1 MTAEIAIMNK
11 WGVALAA
18 DSAVSISTSSGV
30 KIYNTNKLFMLSKFQ
45 PVGIMVYGNAEL
57 MGIPWEAIIKKYRK
71 EELKEER
78 FKHLKDYGE
87 HFISYLDKN
96 VSLFPQE
103 QQENN
108 IYATTYSYLNQTVNV
123 RIKKTVESITHQ
135 GKKISDKEI
144 KKIAHTIIKG
154 RYEQVLALP
163 RLKTLPPDFEKQ
175 VLRKYLKIFEQVIGI
190 VFQKLPL
197 SIVALRQLKRICVAL
212 FTHDTSG
219 IGSSSGIVISGFGE
233 DQLYP
238 SLVSYHA
245 EYVVNDRL
253 KYSDDRS
260 AEINLDSTAALIPFA
275 QSEMVV
281 SFMAGISP
289 DYKNILKEYLNTV
302 FDKYPDELIKEIPNL
317 RAAKKAQLLTNLK
330 QAGKTQSSDLW
341 QKVDNWAQENNVEK
355 VLTAVS
361 VLPKDELA
369 SMAMSLVNLTSFRR
383 RVTMDQETVG
393 GPIDVA
399 VISKGDGF
407 VWIKRK
413 HYFEH
418 SDNPHFL
425 TNYYR

>member
-1 MTAEIAIMNK
+1 MNK

-18 DSAVSISTSSGV
+18 DSAVSIVSSGGV
-30 KIYNTNKLFMLSKFQ
+30 KIYNTNKLFMLSKFE

-57 MGIPWEAIIKKYRK
+57 MEIPWEALIKKYRK
-71 EELKEER
+71 EELEGLR
-78 FKHLKDYGE
+78 FKHLKEYGE

-96 VSLFPQE
+96 VSLFPEE

-108 IYATTYSYLNQTVNV
+108 IYATAYSYLDQTVNAS
-123 RIKKTVESITHQ
+123 IKKAVEAFTHQ

-144 KKIAHTIIKG
+144 QKIANAVIKV
-154 RYEQVLALP
+154 RYDQALALP
-163 RLKTLPPDFEKQ
+163 RLKTLPPDFEKE
-175 VLRKYLKIFEQVIGI
+175 VLRKYLKIFEQVIDL

-197 SIVALRQLKRICVAL
+197 STVALRQLRRICVVL
-212 FTHDTSG
+212 FTHDTSRVG
-219 IGSSSGIVISGFGE
+219 SSSSGIVIAGFGE
-233 DQLYP
+233 DELYP
-238 SLVSYHA
+238 SLISYKA
-245 EYVVNDRL
+245 ECVISDRL

-260 AEINLDSTAALIPFA
+260 AEINQGTTAALIPFA

-289 DYKNILKEYLNTV
+289 NYRHVLQEYMNTV
-302 FDKYPDELIKEIPNL
+302 FDKYPDELMKEIPKL
-317 RAAKKAQLLTNLK
+317 SAARKAKLVTNLK
-330 QAGKTQSSDLW
+330 QAGKTQSLEFWKEID
-341 QKVDNWAQENNVEK
+341 KWARENNVEK

-383 RVTMDQETVG
+383 RVTMDAETVG